1 MLEELNNLFKKIFS
15 NEETLIFALLLCIG
29 FLIIFFLGNILT
41 PFLMSL
47 IFAYLLIGMQ
57 KRLEAY
63 GLNSTVALIFTY
75 SFFLLIGIA
84 LMVWL
89 VPLVYQQLQSL
100 VLEIPKWVKTFTVFI
115 QTVPENYPD
124 LVSSDQITTFLQSL
138 SGQITA
144 ISEEFLKASIAGIQ
158 NTVTIAINLI
168 LLPILVF
175 FFLFDRDSIISS
187 FLKIL
192 PKERAMLQN
201 VWVEMDNQLS
211 NYARGKAIEIVIVGL
226 AAAIIFLY
234 FDLQYIALL
243 SVLVGFSVLIPFLG
257 AFLVTIPVAIIG
269 LLQFGL
275 SFDFWLLM
283 GAYLVLQILDGNLLV
298 PLLFSDA
305 VKLHPVII
313 MLAVFVFGALFGFWG
328 VFFAIPIATLIK
340 AIWNSWPKNLSN

>member
-1 MLEELNNLFKKIFS
+1 VLEELNNLFKKIFS

-100 VLEIPKWVKTFTVFI
+100 VLEIPKWVKTFTAFI
-115 QTVPENYPD
+115 QTVPEKYPD

-201 VWVEMDNQLS
+201 VWVEMDDQLS

>member
-1 MLEELNNLFKKIFS
+1 VLEELNNLFKKIFS

-192 PKERAMLQN
+192 PKERAMLKN
-201 VWVEMDNQLS
+201 VWVEMDDQLS

-226 AAAIIFLY
+226 AAAIIFIY

>member
-1 MLEELNNLFKKIFS
+1 
-15 NEETLIFALLLCIG
+15 
-29 FLIIFFLGNILT
+29 
-41 PFLMSL
+41 MSL

-201 VWVEMDNQLS
+201 VWVEMDDQLS

-226 AAAIIFLY
+226 AAAIIFIY

>member
-1 MLEELNNLFKKIFS
+1 VLEELNNLFKKIFS

-100 VLEIPKWVKTFTVFI
+100 VLEIPKWVKTFTVLI

-201 VWVEMDNQLS
+201 VWVEMDDQLS

-226 AAAIIFLY
+226 AAAIIFIY